1 MNEKLK
7 PMEKLISPI
16 EMKVIEGNM
25 FEVSVSQ
32 SMISV
37 KYVHY
42 AASKST
48 NIHEDTNVFKYGT

>member
-7 PMEKLISPI
+7 KMEKLISPI

-37 KYVHY
+37 KYLHC
-42 AASKST
+42 AASTFMKIQALMS
-48 NIHEDTNVFKYGT
+48 